1 MKTDDFVKIPPQ
13 HPGSILLE
21 EYLRPLGITPHALAM
36 GLHVPAS
43 RVDQIIKGK
52 RSISGETAMRL
63 GRYFGTSSQ
72 FWMNLQAYYDLA
84 VAEDASAAL
93 VEREVQPREFV
104 AG

>member
-1 MKTDDFVKIPPQ
+1 LT
-13 HPGSILLE
+13 LN
-21 EYLRPLGITPHALAM
+21 LRPLGITPHALAM

-63 GRYFGTSSQ
+63 CRYFGTPSKL
-72 FWMNLQAYYDLA
+72 WMNLQAYDDLA
-84 VAEDASAAL
+84 IAQDASAAL
-93 VEREVQPREFV
+93 DQREVQPREFV